1 MMYLIILSVWE
12 GRSICWILI
21 YTLRILGEEP
31 VDVAVADLVVVV
43 VVVVVAVVVHVVLVV
58 LHVMDRLVLGW
69 VALVMLEALE

>member
-1 MMYLIILSVWE
+1 MMHLIILSVWE

-43 VVVVVAVVVHVVLVV
+43 VVAVAVHVVLVV